1 MMVLL
6 DSPHSKPPFVLRKL
20 KVKALLKP
28 VSGSRSN
35 YNFSLK
41 LIVTTIMFQFQPSQS
56 EKEKETGA
64 GGRGRM
70 TLSSIHGQGCGAFF
84 SPQGRWRGYS
94 DQSPQLQTPFLESLP
109 RMQTE
114 MVVFQARAAGDPA
127 S

>member
-41 LIVTTIMFQFQPSQS
+41 LIVTTIMFQFQPSKS
-56 EKEKETGA
+56 KKKKKA
-64 GGRGRM
+64 GGGGGGGERM
-70 TLSSIHGQGCGAFF
+70 TLRSIQGAGCGAFF
-84 SPQGRWRGYS
+84 SPQRRWCGYS
-94 DQSPQLQTPFLESLP
+94 D
-109 RMQTE
+109 
-114 MVVFQARAAGDPA
+114 
-127 S
+127 